1 MKKIIALT
9 LAVVMLFTLTAC
21 SGNDADKNVLS
32 VCLASEPLSIDPA
45 LNSSADGSTML
56 AHLFS
61 GIAKWIKDK
70 NGNLV
75 IVADAAQELSE
86 GVLNEDGTVTYT
98 YTLKDNLKWS
108 DGKTVTAS
116 DFVYAWNRAA
126 SPETAGDYNYMFDVI
141 KGYDEMWETEE
152 QITDKLDENGKP
164 ITESV
169 YTNPDAKLAVEA
181 INSKTLIVTLKNKV
195 TYWNELLAFPTYY
208 PVREDVVTD
217 ESWATKPETY
227 ISNGAYKLTSWEHN
241 SVITLTK
248 NEDFYDA
255 ENVTTPAIRFYLSD
269 DTNNM
274 LTNFRN
280 GDWLLIDDVPTNEIA
295 SLKEAYP
302 DAFVVSG
309 QLGTYYVSWNINVN
323 LLPPDSTLS
332 GADAQTAQAEI
343 RNALSLL
350 IDRNYIVD
358 QISKGGQV
366 PASSF
371 VAMGLT
377 NPDGSQFYQTA
388 GNSEDFYG
396 YYDVS
401 EDAFE
406 SNYEKAIKI
415 LKKYYTFDEAT
426 GKFTN
431 VPTLTYIYNTSDT
444 HQAIGEYFQG
454 AFAAV
459 GINVELTNQEWNTF
473 LETRKNGD
481 YAVAR
486 NGWIADY
493 NDPISFLD
501 MWTTAS
507 GNNDVQFGKG
517 EHKNVRIY
525 SLNLTDYG
533 IDYKVEN
540 ASWADTYDKLI
551 TEIKA
556 CDDTETRYEMM
567 HLAEDMLMSTGCLTP
582 VYYNT
587 DIYMID
593 SRINGFYSNPLGYK
607 YFMYTTI
614 SAAE

>member
-1 MKKIIALT
+1 MKKIIALI
-9 LAVVMLFTLTAC
+9 LATVMLFTLSAC
-21 SGNDADKNVLS
+21 GGNKADNNALS

-61 GIAKWIKDK
+61 GLAKWVEDE

-75 IVADAAQELSE
+75 IVADAAKELTE
-86 GVLNEDGTVTYT
+86 GTLNEDGTVTYT

-108 DGKTVTAS
+108 DGKAVKAS
-116 DFVYAWNRAA
+116 DFVFAWNRAA
-126 SPETAGDYNYMFDVI
+126 SPETAGDYHYMFDVI
-141 KGYDEMWETEE
+141 KGYDEMWATS
-152 QITDKLDENGKP
+152 DSL
-164 ITESV
+164 S
-169 YTNPDAKLAVEA
+169 YNPDAKLAVEA
-181 INSKTLIVTLKNKV
+181 KNDKTLVVTLKNKV
-195 TYWNELLAFPTYY
+195 SYWNELLAFPVYY
-208 PVREDVVTD
+208 PVRKDTVAN
-217 ESWATKPETY
+217 ESWATNPETY
-227 ISNGAYKLTSWEHN
+227 ISNGPYKLTSWEHN
-241 SVITLTK
+241 SVITLIK

-255 ENVTTPAIRFYLSD
+255 ENVTMPAIKFYLSD

-280 GDWLLIDDVPTNEIA
+280 GDWLLIDDVPTNEITA
-295 SLKEAYP
+295 LKEAYP
-302 DAFVVSG
+302 GEFVVTG
-309 QLGTYYVSWNINVN
+309 QLGTYYASWNINEN
-323 LLPPDSTLS
+323 LLPADSMLS
-332 GADAQTAQAEI
+332 GAEAEKAQAEI

-350 IDRNYIVD
+350 LDRNYIVN

-388 GNSEDFYG
+388 GSSEGFFG

-401 EDAFE
+401 GEAFE
-406 SNYEKAIKI
+406 TNYENAIST
-415 LKKYYTFDEAT
+415 LKKYYTFDESS

-444 HQAIGEYFQG
+444 HQAVGEYFQG
-454 AFAAV
+454 AFATV

-473 LETRKNGD
+473 LETRKNGN
-481 YAVAR
+481 YTVAR

-501 MWTTAS
+501 MWTTGS

-517 EHKNVRIY
+517 AHKDVKIY
-525 SLNLTDYG
+525 HLDLTDYG
-533 IDYKVEN
+533 INYKVEN
-540 ASWADTYDKLI
+540 ANWADTYDRLI
-551 TEIKA
+551 SEIKA
-556 CDDTETRYEMM
+556 CDDTEIRYELM

-582 VYYNT
+582 IYYNT

-593 SRINGFYSNPLGYK
+593 DSVKGFYSNPLGYK

-614 SAAE
+614 ETAE